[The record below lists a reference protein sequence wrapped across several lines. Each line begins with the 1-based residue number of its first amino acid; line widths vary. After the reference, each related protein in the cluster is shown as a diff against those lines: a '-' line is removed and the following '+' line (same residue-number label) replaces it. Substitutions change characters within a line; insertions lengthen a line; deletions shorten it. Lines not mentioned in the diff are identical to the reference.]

1 MPTHSSLTLPVAHAA
16 SAFAACSYVAVLYL
30 FRSTRTYPLQLD
42 PLGRRLD
49 RLHPDI
55 LRARLCAVSLS
66 SFASLA
72 LVGLLART
80 CTSSS
85 TTSVSVGESVHQ
97 TLLLTGLKTAHI
109 QTPWEYARL
118 WMQPVVLT
126 AILFWGVL
134 YTLWFL
140 EPSSTQVESSFSLD
154 IYLLRALVLGPFCE
168 EVVFRACVLAF
179 HLLVHPANQLSKF
192 HLIFATPLWFGF
204 AHVHGVW
211 ETYRSLGATRHAL
224 KLATMQ
230 TTVQFIYTT
239 IFGWYAA
246 FIYLRTGSVISA
258 TLCHSFCNYMGL
270 PPIFEAMQRFPH
282 KRSCQCPPPLPASFF
297 LLFLGVIVLCVC
309 ADGLSNLTI
318 CFRPLDTLVA
328 IVFHYLIGVFGFAF
342 LVHRWAT
349 QPRIFPSSPPFWP

>member
-1 MPTHSSLTLPVAHAA
+1 MPPTHTSLTLPEAHAA
-16 SAFAACSYVAVLYL
+16 SAFAACSYVGVLYL

-42 PLGRRLD
+42 GQGRRLD

-66 SFASLA
+66 TLVSLA

-80 CTSSS
+80 CSSDS
-85 TTSVSVGESVHQ
+85 TTPSLSIGETVHQ

-126 AILFWGVL
+126 AILFWGAL
-134 YTLWFL
+134 YTQWVL
-140 EPSSTQVESSFSLD
+140 EPSSTQPEPNFSLD

-168 EVVFRACVLAF
+168 EIVFRACILAF
-179 HLLVHPANQLSKF
+179 HLQVHPAHQLSKSR
-192 HLIFATPLWFGF
+192 LIFATPLWFGL
-204 AHVHGVW
+204 AHVHGIW
-211 ETYRSLGATRHAL
+211 ETYRSLGGTRHAL

-230 TTVQFIYTT
+230 ATVQFIYTT

-282 KRSCQCPPPLPASFF
+282 KRPS
-297 LLFLGVIVLCVC
+297 
-309 ADGLSNLTI
+309 
-318 CFRPLDTLVA
+318 
-328 IVFHYLIGVFGFAF
+328 IVFHYLVGVLGFAF
-342 LVHRWAT
+342 LVSRWAT
-349 QPRIFPSSPPFWP
+349 RPHLFPSRPPFWP